1 MKISAISLLL
11 ILALMSS
18 CVNWDDQPVTGSVL
32 FTSRNFSPNTEYF
45 IAPAEVY
52 VQLRNSPDINPWI
65 RTGILGTSFV
75 VSDLLE
81 GTYVIVAGGV
91 VKTFQ
96 IIPGRQVEVF
106 VG

>member
-18 CVNWDDQPVTGSVL
+18 CVNWDDQPVTGSAL
-32 FTSRNFSPNTEYF
+32 FTSRNFLPNTEYF

-52 VQLRNSPDINPWI
+52 VQARNFDPSI
-65 RTGILGTSFV
+65 RKGVLGSSFI

-96 IIPGRQVEVF
+96 IIPG
-106 VG
+106 

>member
-1 MKISAISLLL
+1 MKVSAFSFLL
-11 ILALMSS
+11 ILVLMSS
-18 CVNWDDQPVTGSVL
+18 CMNWDDQPVTGSVL
-32 FTSRNFSPNTEYF
+32 FTSRNFPPNTEYF

-65 RTGILGTSFV
+65 RNGFVGTSFM

-81 GTYVIVAGGV
+81 GNYVIVARGAA
-91 VKTFQ
+91 KTFQ

-106 VG
+106 IQ

>member
-1 MKISAISLLL
+1 MKLSTLSFIL
-11 ILALMSS
+11 ILVLLSS

-32 FTSRNFSPNTEYF
+32 FTSRNFPVNTEYF

-52 VQLRNSPDINPWI
+52 VNLGNSPQINPWI
-65 RTGILGTSFV
+65 RTGIVGTSFV

-81 GTYVIVAGGV
+81 GNYVIVAGGT

-96 IIPGRQVEVF
+96 IVAGRQVEVF
-106 VG
+106 VQ

>member
-1 MKISAISLLL
+1 MKLSTLSFIL
-11 ILALMSS
+11 ILVLLSS

-32 FTSRNFSPNTEYF
+32 FTSRNFPVNTEYF

-52 VQLRNSPDINPWI
+52 GQAGNFDPSI
-65 RTGILGTSFV
+65 RKGVLGTSFV

-81 GTYVIVAGGV
+81 GNYVIVAGGV

>member
-1 MKISAISLLL
+1 MKVSAFSLLL
-11 ILALMSS
+11 VLALMSS

-32 FTSRNFSPNTEYF
+32 FTSRNFPPNIEYR

-52 VQLRNSPDINPWI
+52 VQLRNSPNINPYI

-81 GTYVIVAGGV
+81 GNYVIVAGGV
-91 VKTFQ
+91 AKTFQ